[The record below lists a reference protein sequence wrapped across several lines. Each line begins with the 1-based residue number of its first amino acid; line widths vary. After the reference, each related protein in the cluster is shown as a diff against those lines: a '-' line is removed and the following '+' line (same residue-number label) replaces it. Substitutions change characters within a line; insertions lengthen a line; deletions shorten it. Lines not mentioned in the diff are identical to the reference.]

1 MRKTMRVREAA
12 VFLAAALFLSL
23 PSSAFAQ
30 QVGVA
35 SNLRTVATQAP
46 PGGRPFE
53 LVRMA
58 PIFRGAVLA
67 TSPRGALEVT
77 FADGSRVSMGGASTV
92 VVDQY
97 VYAGPGGGGQQAV
110 RYTKGFFRFIS
121 GQIPR
126 DRVRQE
132 TPTVTIGIRG
142 TVLRVA
148 VNDDGATTV
157 GVDDGA
163 IDVTS
168 KLTGRTITLQGG
180 QRMMIDAAGAFG
192 QLAFGKVEGCD

>member
-1 MRKTMRVREAA
+1 MRKVTLGRFILPLLGV
-12 VFLAAALFLSL
+12 LFLSL
-23 PSSAFAQ
+23 SPSALAQ

-35 SNLRTVATQAP
+35 SNLRVVATQTP
-46 PGGRPFE
+46 PGARPFE

-58 PIFRGAVLA
+58 PVFRGALLA

-77 FADGSRVSMGGASTV
+77 FADGSRVSMGGGSSV

-97 VYAGPGGGGQQAV
+97 VYAGPGGGGQQAM
-110 RYTKGFFRFIS
+110 RYTKGFFRFVS

-132 TPTVTIGIRG
+132 TPSVTIGIRG

-148 VNDDGATTV
+148 VKDDGSTTV
-157 GVDDGA
+157 GVDNGE

-168 KLTGRTITLQGG
+168 KLTGRTQTLRGG
-180 QRMMIDAAGAFG
+180 ERLMIDAAGGFG
-192 QLAFGKVEGCD
+192 RIEVGKVEGCD